1 MDELPF
7 SEGKKSSEKNRRKE
21 LPGYLCFFVC
31 VCVCVCVCVYVR
43 GREYVCMCVPSH
55 VLLFATPWAV
65 AYQPPL
71 CMEFSRQV

>member
-7 SEGKKSSEKNRRKE
+7 SEGKKSSEKTGEKSFQVTYIS
-21 LPGYLCFFVC
+21 LC
-31 VCVCVCVCVYVR
+31 VCVCMYVR

-65 AYQPPL
+65 AHQPPL